1 MVSPV
6 RSTLTFPTATSHPS
20 FTCLQWSSDG
30 QLFFATKSVLY
41 ILTPEYGI
49 TYDNAA
55 VMKSI
60 SSDKNG
66 SEQPAV
72 GWFRT
77 AVQFDEGEPCKWSEY
92 SQDWST
98 VSLGSIDQNL
108 WSVAISPSN
117 LSSTSG
123 CIVATLSSNLD
134 LRLWSAARNSLKG
147 EWKKVYDVTPYLL
160 DKFQALSDDSQI
172 IWTLH
177 SQVTS
182 ICWTRAN
189 FGVTPTPTCS
199 GSLLAVGN
207 RAGSVILLR
216 FVRDTLHFV
225 QDITL
230 DDHWIT
236 NLVFSESN
244 LSEPGTASGILAYGT
259 SSGALGTIEI
269 TQRLVEGAGSSLF
282 GPDYNVETSVQ
293 RYGLAVQ
300 PDEAGIAAMQWIE
313 LATRPAVLVVSKP
326 GRLLLWSSPGDG
338 SSWSGLITLRLQTQ
352 KIHRSSSALHPV
364 AGLNYVVDKDILIV
378 TLADGSFHVV
388 QNFSSFPSWSED
400 VITSLQLSKVAR
412 SVFVEIQ
419 DGNVDSVD
427 MNRITGATSF
437 DGAFNLVWT
446 QEAMRPPDF
455 SYKHEA
461 KHSSTLVVAKLFED
475 EESSNELLL
484 ENLAHLLES
493 VRASSGRCPLD
504 LLRPFL
510 FRFSNGLRLDEL
522 HSGIL
527 QILRV
532 SPADHTL
539 TIIIPTCTEP
549 LSDKVRRRFKES
561 LTRHLFGYDTFLS
574 LRMALALADFTWRHS
589 DMEERRMECGL
600 IAQDL
605 LNAISHRTLRTII
618 RHLGAVVTLLQ
629 PTDIHFVLR
638 TVIQS
643 LLPGSPPNLSEEA
656 EILSKEVRGRIPIQ
670 ESGSPENDEHCPA
683 CSVVVPLQ
691 DVTRAVCSNG
701 HHWTRCSVTT
711 FILSTPYVRTCIGCS
726 RKAFLPLSARTSP
739 EQPNWLP
746 PLARG
751 WVVEELLEAVQRCLF
766 CGNTFVRIL

>member
-6 RSTLTFPTATSHPS
+6 RSTLAFPTATSHPS

-313 LATRPAVLVVSKP
+313 LAT
-326 GRLLLWSSPGDG
+326 
-338 SSWSGLITLRLQTQ
+338 
-352 KIHRSSSALHPV
+352 H
-364 AGLNYVVDKDILIV
+364 ILIV

-574 LRMALALADFTWRHS
+574 LRMALALADFTWIKKRHS

-726 RKAFLPLSARTSP
+726 RKAFLPLSTRTSP